1 MANGSGKNEKGK
13 QDYGSIAI
21 WALKVIG
28 IAILIYLGLKIEAE
42 GFQGQVTLPIFG
54 QIGYYRPLNRKWK
67 HLREI
72 EEK

>member
-54 QIGYYRPLNRKWK
+54 TIRYYGPLNKK
-67 HLREI
+67 
-72 EEK
+72 